1 MARFLRFSAFRLA
14 IAYIALSIGVLA
26 IVAVPLWYGWRQN
39 IEHVRDEIIK
49 EDAQGMSDILHQ
61 QGIQTLVGVIN
72 ARVNAADTVQR
83 AAREQIERTGG
94 AATRRV
100 GNLVIS
106 VSDAKSTRL
115 AGNLSQTP
123 RGVFGTPG
131 VFTSTVEIDGKPV
144 EALLIHT
151 SLPGGYDLLVGRR
164 TARFDRLE
172 SLFEYGLAGATVLIL
187 LVAVMGGMA
196 IRRALLAEVHGINQT
211 ASAIVAGDLSRRLPL
226 SGGTNELEMLAET
239 VNRMLEQI
247 EQLVQGV
254 RNVSNA
260 IAHDLRT
267 PLAELRVRLE
277 LLLVTRPSAEETLLE
292 IESAVADVDR
302 VIGIFNALLRLA
314 QIETGARRSGFVKL
328 DVAHVAREAVDFYQP
343 VAELKG
349 IRLSCTCESEI
360 MIAGDS
366 LLLSQAIGNL
376 IDNAVK
382 YAHQNGSINV
392 EAVSRGETVH
402 VTVADNG
409 PGIAPEERPKVT
421 ERFYR
426 SDASRGTPG
435 VGLGLSLVAAV
446 AALHRGRLEL
456 TDNHPGLRATLVL
469 SRSVCEDTASSRSP
483 AQPASSAVRVG
494 DAHGGIVGQ

>member
-1 MARFLRFSAFRLA
+1 
-14 IAYIALSIGVLA
+14 V
-26 IVAVPLWYGWRQN
+26 
-39 IEHVRDEIIK
+39 D
-49 EDAQGMSDILHQ
+49 
-61 QGIQTLVGVIN
+61 
-72 ARVNAADTVQR
+72 AADVVER
-83 AAREQIERTGG
+83 AAREQAGS

-106 VSDAKSTRL
+106 VWDAKSARL
-115 AGNLSQTP
+115 AGNLSATP
-123 RGVFGTPG
+123 RDVPGTPG
-131 VFTSTVEIDGKPV
+131 VFTSTVEIDGRPV
-144 EALLIHT
+144 EALLMHT
-151 SLPGGYDLLVGRR
+151 SLSGGYDLLVGRR
-164 TARFDRLE
+164 TARFERLE
-172 SLFEYGLAGATVLIL
+172 SLFEYGLAGAAGVIL
-187 LVAVMGGMA
+187 LVAIMGGMA
-196 IRRALLAEVHGINQT
+196 IRRALLAEVQGINQT
-211 ASAIVAGDLSRRLPL
+211 ASAIVAGDLSRRLPVT
-226 SGGTNELEMLAET
+226 GATNELEMLAQT
-239 VNRMLEQI
+239 VNGMLEQI
-247 EQLVQGV
+247 EQLVHGV

-267 PLAELRVRLE
+267 PLAELRARLE
-277 LLLVTRPSAEETLLE
+277 MILVTRPSAEESLLE

-328 DVAHVAREAVDFYQP
+328 DVADVAREAVDFYQP

-349 IRLSCTCESEI
+349 IRLSCTCESAI

-382 YAHQNGSINV
+382 YVDKNGSIAV

-402 VTVADNG
+402 VMVADDG
-409 PGIAPEERPKVT
+409 PGIKPEERPKVT

-494 DAHGGIVGQ
+494 DARAGIIGQ